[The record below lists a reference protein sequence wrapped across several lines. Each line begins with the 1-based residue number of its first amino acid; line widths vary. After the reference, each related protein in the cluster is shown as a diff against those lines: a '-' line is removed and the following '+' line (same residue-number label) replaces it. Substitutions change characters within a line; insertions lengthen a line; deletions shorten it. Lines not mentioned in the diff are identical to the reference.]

1 LASWLAIYHC
11 VITCNFE
18 CKRLKRLVTW
28 AAYLS
33 GAAATDCDEPP
44 SFTSRLERL
53 RRLTVNSTVLRCH
66 AACPTFTLRQVDD
79 LVVLRPQHRLLLM
92 TVLRRQ
98 TDRQTDRRYYSILV
112 IAGFAVQ
119 HRACVVISFYS
130 KKLSAA
136 CSLLKVKVK
145 VNVAQDRH

>member
-1 LASWLAIYHC
+1 MPSYGQSKRVSPLASWLAIYHC

-98 TDRQTDRRYYSILV
+98 TDRQTEGITQSWLLQASRSSTVL
-112 IAGFAVQ
+112 A
-119 HRACVVISFYS
+119 
-130 KKLSAA
+130 
-136 CSLLKVKVK
+136 SLYHFTAKS
-145 VNVAQDRH
+145 